1 VDADLNY
8 YDFWIKP
15 VGYNVT
21 NVSVNDYRLTI
32 HSLIYY
38 ESDDVANTIAFLSR
52 TATFTQKVTYLRDY
66 FGDGSI
72 AQYATI
78 DVEDLSITEDE
89 KTIQEASFDY
99 ILYGLL
105 SMLGMA
111 DCFRLHHLLLI
122 KKVNQKLTMQSL

>member
-1 VDADLNY
+1 VNAELNY
-8 YDFWIKP
+8 FDFWIKP
-15 VGYNVT
+15 IGYNVT
-21 NVSVNDYRLTI
+21 NVSVNDYGLTI

-38 ESDDVANTIAFLSR
+38 ESDDVANTIVFLSR
-52 TATFTQKVTYLRDY
+52 VETFATKDTYLKEY
-66 FGDGSI
+66 FGNSF
-72 AQYATI
+72 AQYSTM